1 VVARG
6 LELGSDA
13 GDHTAFVLGAPPPA
27 NIPAVAGPDPHG
39 PVALFDSGVGGLT
52 LLHECL
58 VSIPHE
64 DFLYLGDT
72 ARFPYGQRSPDELRE
87 FAHELAG
94 ILVEQGAKMLVVACN
109 AATSASMPGLRED
122 LAGTVDV
129 VGVVLPEA
137 RLAASA
143 TTGGR
148 IGLLAT
154 PATVDSGAYHRA
166 VEDAA
171 PGSELTAVPTAR
183 LAPLIQREGDWWD
196 AELVEHVDEICEP
209 LIKTQVD
216 TVILGCTHYP
226 LGGRL
231 RVGGVGGGVGCVCSG
246 LALPAHVHGTLVADG
261 LARDD
266 EDRRGTYSFMCS
278 GDPEEFHRVG
288 GRFLQMPLGE
298 VRHVDVR
305 VPGKAA
311 A

>member
-1 VVARG
+1 MRG
-6 LELGSDA
+6 
-13 GDHTAFVLGAPPPA
+13 VP
-27 NIPAVAGPDPHG
+27 GPDPTG

-52 LLHECL
+52 VLHECL
-58 VSIPHE
+58 VSLPHE

-72 ARFPYGQRSPDELRE
+72 ARFPYGERSQDELRA

-94 ILVEQGAKMLVVACN
+94 ILVKEGAKMVVVACN
-109 AATSASMPGLRED
+109 AATSASMPGLHED

-137 RLAASA
+137 RLAASTTA
-143 TTGGR
+143 TGR

-166 VEDAA
+166 VADAA
-171 PGSELTAVPTAR
+171 PGAELTAVPTR
-183 LAPLIQREGDWWD
+183 ELAPLIQREGDWWD
-196 AELVEHVDEICEP
+196 AKLTDHVDEICKP
-209 LIKTQVD
+209 LIEAQVD

-226 LGGRL
+226 LVRPILQRRLGRKVRL
-231 RVGGVGGGVGCVCSG
+231 VSSG
-246 LALPAHVHGTLVADG
+246 EAIADHVLGALVNDG

-298 VRHVDVR
+298 IRHVDVQTPR
-305 VPGKAA
+305 RAA

>member
-1 VVARG
+1 MRRVPR
-6 LELGSDA
+6 
-13 GDHTAFVLGAPPPA
+13 
-27 NIPAVAGPDPHG
+27 PDPTG

-58 VSIPHE
+58 VWLPQE

-72 ARFPYGQRSPDELRE
+72 ARFPYGERSPDQLRA

-94 ILVEQGAKMLVVACN
+94 ILVEQGAKMIVVACN
-109 AATSASMPGLRED
+109 AATSASMPGLRDD

-137 RLAASA
+137 RLAAQA
-143 TTGGR
+143 TRDGR

-154 PATVDSGAYHRA
+154 PATVESGAYHRA
-166 VEDAA
+166 VAEAA
-171 PGSELTAVPTAR
+171 PEATLSAVATSR

-196 AELVEHVDEICEP
+196 AELVAHVDEVCEP
-209 LIKTQVD
+209 LIAAGVD

-226 LGGRL
+226 LVRPILQRRLGR
-231 RVGGVGGGVGCVCSG
+231 GVRLVSSG
-246 LALPAHVHGTLVADG
+246 EAIAEHVHSALVADG

-266 EDRRGTYSFMCS
+266 DARRGDYAFMCS
-278 GDPEEFHRVG
+278 GDPDEFHRVG
-288 GRFLQMPLGE
+288 GRFLQMPLGDVRHVE
-298 VRHVDVR
+298 VRHEPR
-305 VPGKAA
+305 RAA